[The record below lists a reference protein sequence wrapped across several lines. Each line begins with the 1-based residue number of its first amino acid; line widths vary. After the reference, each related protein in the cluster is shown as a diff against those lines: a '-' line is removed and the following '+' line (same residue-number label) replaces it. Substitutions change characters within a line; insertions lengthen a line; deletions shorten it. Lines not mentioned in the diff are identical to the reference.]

1 MRYFH
6 LLSMMATTPWA
17 VERSYLAA
25 AMSILGNRSF
35 DLAGPV
41 DPISD
46 DARLSQRRTN
56 EAARSG
62 GAVAVLPI
70 YGVMAQ
76 RMSEMEEAC
85 AGGVSVEKVAAQ
97 FRALV
102 ANDDVSAIVLDWDS
116 PGGSTYGVQEF
127 ADEVRAARGTKP
139 IISQVNS
146 LMASAAYWVGS
157 AADEIVVTP
166 GGRAGSIG
174 VYSIHEDISGM
185 LEKQGVNPTIIKEGE
200 NKISAHPFGPLT
212 EEGRAQIEA
221 LVKESAYAFRGAVA
235 ENRKVTRKAVVDQ
248 FGDGKVFGADELVKR
263 GMADRVGTL
272 QDTLG
277 RLGVPQPKKAAAAQ
291 ARATFANSEIPAI
304 GVLHDALRGSLGM
317 SKSQADALLRD
328 GFGGI
333 AQGDLEQAAGP
344 EKAPSSPVRLVSRF
358 IPAA

>member
-25 AMSILGNRSF
+25 AMSILANRAF

-41 DPISD
+41 APISE
-46 DARLSQRRTN
+46 DARLTQRRTE
-56 EAARSG
+56 EARRSG

-76 RMSEMEEAC
+76 RMTDMEEAC
-85 AGGVSVEKVAAQ
+85 AGGVSVEKVSAQ

-102 ANDDVSAIVLDWDS
+102 ANEDVSAIVLDWDS

-127 ADEVRAARGTKP
+127 ADEVRAARGVKP

-174 VYSIHEDISGM
+174 VYSIHEDISEM
-185 LEKQGVNPTIIKEGE
+185 LKMQGISTTVVKEGE
-200 NKISAHPFGPLT
+200 HKIAAHPFGPLSDD
-212 EEGRAQIEA
+212 GRAQLET
-221 LVKESAYAFRGAVA
+221 LVRESATAFRGAVA
-235 ENRKVTRKAVVDQ
+235 DNRQVTRKAVIEQ
-248 FGDGKVFGADELVKR
+248 FGDGKVFGAAELVKR

-272 QDTLG
+272 GDTLA
-277 RLGVPQPKKAAAAQ
+277 RLGVPQPKKVAAAQ
-291 ARATFANSEIPAI
+291 ARATFANGEIPAI
-304 GVLHDALRGSLGM
+304 GVLHDGLRGTLGL
-317 SKSQADALLRD
+317 SKSQADALLQR
-328 GFGGI
+328 GFAGI
-333 AQGDLEQAAGP
+333 AGGTLPVEASDP
-344 EKAPSSPVRLVSRF
+344 IPSAPVRLVSRF
-358 IPAA
+358 IPTA

>member
-25 AMSILGNRSF
+25 AMSILANRSF

-41 DPISD
+41 EPISE
-46 DARLSQRRTN
+46 DAKLSQRRTDQ
-56 EAARSG
+56 ARKSG
-62 GAVAVLPI
+62 GSVAVLPI

-76 RMSEMEEAC
+76 RMTAMEEQC
-85 AGGVSVEKVAAQ
+85 AGGVSVEKVSAA

-102 ANDDVSAIVLDWDS
+102 ADDDISAIVLDWDS

-139 IISQVNS
+139 IVSQVNS

-174 VYSIHEDISGM
+174 VYSIHEDISAM
-185 LEKQGVNPTIIKEGE
+185 LEQQGVKTTIIKEGE
-200 NKISAHPFGPLT
+200 HKIAAHPFGPLT
-212 EEGRAQIEA
+212 KEGREQLES
-221 LVKESAYAFRGAVA
+221 LVGESAYAFRGAVA
-235 ENRKVTRKAVVDQ
+235 ENRKVSRKTVVES

-272 QDTLG
+272 GDTLA
-277 RLGVPQPKKAAAAQ
+277 RLGIPQPKKAAAAQ
-291 ARATFANSEIPAI
+291 ARATFANGEIPAI
-304 GVLHDALRGSLGM
+304 GVLHDGLRGTLGL
-317 SKSQADALLRD
+317 SKSQADALLQR
-328 GFGGI
+328 GFAGI
-333 AQGDLEQAAGP
+333 AAGTLP
-344 EKAPSSPVRLVSRF
+344 EANVTENLPAPVRLRSRF
-358 IPAA
+358 IPTA

>member
-25 AMSILGNRSF
+25 AMSILANRAF

-41 DPISD
+41 APISE
-46 DARLSQRRTN
+46 DARLSQRRTD
-56 EAARSG
+56 EARRSG

-76 RMSEMEEAC
+76 RMTEMEEAC
-85 AGGVSVEKVAAQ
+85 AGGVSVEKVSAQ

-127 ADEVRAARGTKP
+127 ADEVRAARGVKP

-146 LMASAAYWVGS
+146 LMASAAYWVGT
-157 AADEIVVTP
+157 AADEVVVTP

-174 VYSIHEDISGM
+174 VYSIHEDISKM
-185 LEKQGVNPTIIKEGE
+185 LEMQGVTPTIIKEGE
-200 NKISAHPFGPLT
+200 HKISAHPFGPLSDD
-212 EEGRAQIEA
+212 GRAQLEA
-221 LVKESAYAFRGAVA
+221 LVKESAVAFRGAVA
-235 ENRKVTRKAVVDQ
+235 DNRKVTKKTVVEQ
-248 FGDGKVFGADELVKR
+248 FGDGKVFGAAELVSR

-272 QDTLG
+272 SDTLA

-291 ARATFANSEIPAI
+291 ARATFANGEIPAI
-304 GVLHDALRGSLGM
+304 GVLHDGLRGTLGL
-317 SKSQADALLRD
+317 SKSQADALLR
-328 GFGGI
+328 GGYGGI
-333 AQGDLEQAAGP
+333 AQGDLEQAADP
-344 EKAPSSPVRLVSRF
+344 EKASSSPVRLRSRF
-358 IPAA
+358 IPTA

>member
-25 AMSILGNRSF
+25 AMSILANRAF

-41 DPISD
+41 APISE

-76 RMSEMEEAC
+76 RMTEMEEAC
-85 AGGVSVEKVAAQ
+85 AGGVSVEKVSAA

-127 ADEVRAARGTKP
+127 ADEVRAARGVKP

-146 LMASAAYWVGS
+146 LMASAAYWVGT
-157 AADEIVVTP
+157 AADEVVVTP

-174 VYSIHEDISGM
+174 VYSIHEDISEM
-185 LEKQGVNPTIIKEGE
+185 LKMQGVNPTIVKEGE
-200 NKISAHPFGPLT
+200 HKISAHPFGPLSDD
-212 EEGRAQIEA
+212 GRAQLEA
-221 LVKESAYAFRGAVA
+221 LVKESAVAFRGAVA
-235 ENRKVTRKAVVDQ
+235 DNRKVTKKTVVEQ
-248 FGDGKVFGADELVKR
+248 FGDGKVFGAAELVSR

-272 QDTLG
+272 GDTLA

-291 ARATFANSEIPAI
+291 ARATFANGEIPAI
-304 GVLHDALRGSLGM
+304 GVLHDGLRGTLGL
-317 SKSQADALLRD
+317 SKSQADALLQR
-328 GFGGI
+328 GFAGI
-333 AQGDLEQAAGP
+333 AAGTLP
-344 EKAPSSPVRLVSRF
+344 EATQTPTPSAPVRLRSRF
-358 IPAA
+358 IPTA

>member
-25 AMSILGNRSF
+25 AMSILANRSF

-41 DPISD
+41 APISD
-46 DARLSQRRTN
+46 DARLTQKRTD
-56 EAARSG
+56 EARKSG

-76 RMSEMEEAC
+76 RMTDMEEAC
-85 AGGVSVEKVAAQ
+85 AGGVSVEKVSAA

-127 ADEVRAARGTKP
+127 ASEVAAARGTKP

-174 VYSIHEDISGM
+174 VYSIHEDISKM
-185 LEKQGVNPTIIKEGE
+185 LEMQGVTPTIIKEGE
-200 NKISAHPFGPLT
+200 HKISAHPFGPLSDD
-212 EEGRAQIEA
+212 GRAQLET
-221 LVKESAYAFRGAVA
+221 LVKESAAAFRAGVA
-235 ENRKVTRKAVVDQ
+235 DNRKVTKKTVIEQ
-248 FGDGKVFGADELVKR
+248 FGDGKVFGAQELVSR

-272 QDTLG
+272 SDTLA

-291 ARATFANSEIPAI
+291 ARATFANGEIPAI
-304 GVLHDALRGSLGM
+304 GVLHDGLRGTLGL
-317 SKSQADALLRD
+317 SKSQADALLQR
-328 GFGGI
+328 GFAGI
-333 AQGDLEQAAGP
+333 AAGNLP
-344 EKAPSSPVRLVSRF
+344 EATQAPSPPAPRLRSRF
-358 IPAA
+358 IQSA

>member
-25 AMSILGNRSF
+25 AVSILANRSF

-41 DPISD
+41 DPISEE
-46 DARLSQRRTN
+46 ARLSQRRTD
-56 EAARSG
+56 EARRSG

-76 RMSEMEEAC
+76 RMSAMEEAC
-85 AGGVSVEKVAAQ
+85 AGGVSVEKVSAAFQ
-97 FRALV
+97 ALV
-102 ANDDVSAIVLDWDS
+102 DNDDVSAIVLDWDS

-127 ADEVRAARGTKP
+127 ADQVRQARGVKP
-139 IISQVNS
+139 IVSQVNS

-200 NKISAHPFGPLT
+200 HKIAAHPFGPLT
-212 EEGRAQIEA
+212 AEGREQLES

-235 ENRKVTRKAVVDQ
+235 ENRKVPRKTVVDS

-272 QDTLG
+272 QDTLS
-277 RLGVPQPKKAAAAQ
+277 RLGVPSKKKAAAAQ

-304 GVLHDALRGSLGM
+304 GVLVDALGSLGM
-317 SKSQADALLRD
+317 SKAQADAFAQRGLD
-328 GFGGI
+328 GI
-333 AQGDLEQAAGP
+333 AAGSREP
-344 EKAPSSPVRLVSRF
+344 VAEKPSSSPVRLRSRF
-358 IPAA
+358 IPTA

>member
-25 AMSILGNRSF
+25 AMSILANRSF

-41 DPISD
+41 EPISEN
-46 DARLSQRRTN
+46 ARLSQRRVDQS
-56 EAARSG
+56 RKSG

-76 RMSEMEEAC
+76 RMTAMEEQC
-85 AGGVSVEKVAAQ
+85 AGGVSVEKVSAA

-102 ANDDVSAIVLDWDS
+102 ADEDVSAIILDWDS

-127 ADEVRAARGTKP
+127 ADEVREARGTKP
-139 IISQVNS
+139 IVSQVNS

-174 VYSIHEDISGM
+174 VYSIHEDISAM
-185 LEKQGVNPTIIKEGE
+185 LEMQGVKTTVIKEGE
-200 NKISAHPFGPLT
+200 HKIAAHPFGPLS
-212 EEGRAQIEA
+212 EDGRAQLEA
-221 LVKESAYAFRGAVA
+221 LVSESAYAFRGAVA
-235 ENRKVTRKAVVDQ
+235 ENRNVSRKAVIET
-248 FGDGKVFGADELVKR
+248 FGDGKVFGAEELVKR

-272 QDTLG
+272 GDTLA
-277 RLGVPQPKKAAAAQ
+277 RFGVASPKKAAAAQ
-291 ARATFANSEIPAI
+291 ARATFANGEIPAI
-304 GVLHDALRGSLGM
+304 GVLHDGLRGTLGL
-317 SKSQADALLRD
+317 SKSQADALLQR
-328 GFGGI
+328 GFSGI
-333 AQGDLEQAAGP
+333 AGGTLPVEASDP
-344 EKAPSSPVRLVSRF
+344 IPSAPVRLVSRF
-358 IPAA
+358 IPTA

>member
-25 AMSILGNRSF
+25 ALSILANRSF

-41 DPISD
+41 EPISQ
-46 DARLSQRRTN
+46 DARLSQRRVDQS
-56 EAARSG
+56 RKSG

-76 RMSEMEEAC
+76 RMTAMEEQC
-85 AGGVSVEKVAAQ
+85 AGGVSVEKVSAA

-102 ANDDVSAIVLDWDS
+102 ADEDVSAIILDWDS

-127 ADEVRAARGTKP
+127 ADEVREARGTKP
-139 IISQVNS
+139 IVSQVNS

-174 VYSIHEDISGM
+174 VYSIHEDVSAM
-185 LEKQGVNPTIIKEGE
+185 LEMQGVKTTVIKEGE
-200 NKISAHPFGPLT
+200 HKIAAHPFGPLS
-212 EEGRAQIEA
+212 EDGRAQLEA
-221 LVKESAYAFRGAVA
+221 LVSESAYAFRGAVA
-235 ENRKVTRKAVVDQ
+235 ENRNVSRKAVVET
-248 FGDGKVFGADELVKR
+248 FGDGKVFGAEELVKR

-272 QDTLG
+272 GDTLA
-277 RLGVPQPKKAAAAQ
+277 RFGVASPKKAAAAQ
-291 ARATFANSEIPAI
+291 ARATFANGEIPAI
-304 GVLHDALRGSLGM
+304 GVLHDGLRGTLGL
-317 SKSQADALLRD
+317 SKSQADALLQR
-328 GFGGI
+328 GFSGI
-333 AQGDLEQAAGP
+333 AGGTLPVEASDP
-344 EKAPSSPVRLVSRF
+344 TPSAPVRLVSRF
-358 IPAA
+358 IPTA